1 MGSQV
6 RVSPVHYITVIFV
19 KLVVSKECRYFS
31 RKPHEVLCQTKSYV
45 VVCFQSFVSVNAALS
60 RKSSYGESQRA
71 QQFRFRLTQQPV
83 LWHSPPHQSGNEILV
98 LF

>member
-6 RVSPVHYITVIFV
+6 RESPVHYSTVIFV
-19 KLVVSKECRYFS
+19 KLVVSQDCRYFS
-31 RKPHEVLCQTKSYV
+31 KKPHEVLCQTKSYV
-45 VVCFQSFVSVNAALS
+45 VCFQNFVSVNAALS

-83 LWHSPPHQSGNEILV
+83 LRHSPPHQSGNEILV
-98 LF
+98 LS